1 MSTTLL
7 WSYWRLIAFAQLLEL
22 AAILPSRGT
31 RARTRAPLSSQRL
44 IPGMALSQPHRM
56 VPLRAIALL
65 LASAVALAGCS
76 TMGDQ
81 LPTAAGGLPEG
92 APQRPAAPT
101 EYPAVHDL
109 PPPRTDTMLSADEQK
124 KLEQDLA
131 AARDRAAGAA
141 AAKPAGSA
149 RSP

>member
-1 MSTTLL
+1 
-7 WSYWRLIAFAQLLEL
+7 
-22 AAILPSRGT
+22 
-31 RARTRAPLSSQRL
+31 
-44 IPGMALSQPHRM
+44 
-56 VPLRAIALL
+56 
-65 LASAVALAGCS
+65 
-76 TMGDQ
+76 MGDQ

-101 EYPAVHDL
+101 DYPAVHDL
-109 PPPRTDTMLSADEQK
+109 PPPRTDTMLSAEEQK